1 MIFNFMV
8 GGILLTR
15 LGNDGF
21 MCSWNSEVILLQSGG
36 GGRYRY
42 GTVLLCYRV
51 RKNKRVIPTIWM
63 DRMIDF

>member
-21 MCSWNSEVILLQSGG
+21 MCSCNSEVILLRSGG
-36 GGRYRY
+36 GGRCGY
-42 GTVLLCYRV
+42 GTVVLCYRV
-51 RKNKRVIPTIWM
+51 RKNKRVILPICM
-63 DRMIDF
+63 DEQDD